1 MTNPA
6 PPDNPGA
13 PPKATPIMRRNRVW
27 VSVAYAVQGLGF
39 AVILTNLP
47 GISNRA
53 SIGESDVSFVM
64 LVAVLLAGVGSMV
77 AGTWAARRGSASVL
91 APAFT
96 VQAVALVLAMA
107 DLPFPM
113 LFPVFALFGLGLGL
127 ADAGN
132 GMQAITVQRRYG
144 KSIINLFFGF
154 QTVAAITGAL
164 LVAAV
169 NGLHLPFEVSFAI
182 AAAVAVTLAPFM
194 RKRLAADPEA
204 SAPALQAGS
213 NPVDAIRLPWR
224 GIIVF
229 GMVIAVAY
237 VGESAVGTWSSIYLK
252 DILTASAFVV
262 PLGYAAYQALVLLSR
277 LVGDRLVRQ
286 VGRARI
292 LAVATVVAAGG
303 LAIAGAAP
311 TPSVAVLGF
320 GLTGLGLGVLVP
332 LSFAAAGDLA
342 PTHTDEVVARL
353 NLFNYVGVL
362 VGSAATG
369 FIAEQIGLRLAF
381 VIPAVLILSALFAVR
396 AYRVS
401 LPASE

>member
-1 MTNPA
+1 MTNLASPETPSTPPA
-6 PPDNPGA
+6 V
-13 PPKATPIMRRNRVW
+13 TPTMRGNRVW

-77 AGTWAARRGSASVL
+77 AGSWAASRGSASVVG
-91 APAFT
+91 PAFI
-96 VQAVALVLAMA
+96 VQAAALVLAMA

-113 LFPVFALFGLGLGL
+113 LFPVFALFGFGLGL

-132 GMQAITVQRRYG
+132 GMQAITVQRCYG
-144 KSIINLFFGF
+144 KSIVNLFFGF
-154 QTVAAITGAL
+154 QTIAAIAGAL

-169 NGLHLPFEVSFAI
+169 NGVHLPFEVSFAI
-182 AAAVAVTLAPFM
+182 AAAVAVVLAPFM
-194 RKRLAADPEA
+194 RTRLAADPEA
-204 SAPALQAGS
+204 AEPTQQPGSTSAVAA
-213 NPVDAIRLPWR
+213 RLPWR
-224 GIIVF
+224 GILLF

-237 VGESAVGTWSSIYLK
+237 VGDSAVGTWSSIFLE
-252 DILTASAFVV
+252 DVLAASAFVV

-303 LAIAGAAP
+303 LVIAGAAP
-311 TPSVAVLGF
+311 TPGVAVLGF
-320 GLTGLGLGVLVP
+320 GLTGLGLGVMVP

-342 PTHTDEVVARL
+342 PSHTDEVVARL

-369 FIAEQIGLRLAF
+369 FIAEEIGLRLAF
-381 VIPAVLILSALFAVR
+381 VIPAVLILCALFAVR
-396 AYRVS
+396 AYRDGQPVS
-401 LPASE
+401 E